1 MEMITI
7 KRIETIKDKK
17 IFNNV
22 IKTSP
27 YKKNN
32 YYVIYYKDKEEI
44 HTQIGIAI
52 STKYGKAYERNRIK
66 RQTRNIIDEYK
77 NLFSNT
83 KYYIIMIKKTC
94 KDSSYEVLKKSL
106 YELIKEIP

>member
-1 MEMITI
+1 M

-17 IFNNV
+17 LFNNI

-32 YYVIYYKDKEEI
+32 CYIIYYKDKELAKTE
-44 HTQIGIAI
+44 IGIAI
-52 STKYGKAYERNRIK
+52 STKYGKAYERNKIK

-83 KYYIIMIKKTC
+83 KYYIIMIRKGAKG
-94 KDSSYEVLKKSL
+94 SSYEVQKQSL
-106 YELIKEIP
+106 YELIKEIQ

>member
-1 MEMITI
+1 M

-17 IFNNV
+17 TFNNV

-27 YKKNN
+27 YKKNDN
-32 YYVIYYKDKEEI
+32 YIIYYKDKDEI
-44 HTQIGIAI
+44 KIAIGIAI
-52 STKYGKAYERNRIK
+52 STKYGKAYERNKIK

-83 KYYIIMIKKTC
+83 KYYIIMIRKGAKG
-94 KDSSYEVLKKSL
+94 SSYEVLKKSL
-106 YELIKEIP
+106 YELIKEIQ

>member
-7 KRIETIKDKK
+7 KRIETIKDKR
-17 IFNNV
+17 IFNDI
-22 IKTSP
+22 IKNAS

-32 YYVIYYKDKEEI
+32 YYIIYYKDKEIKKTEI
-44 HTQIGIAI
+44 GVAI
-52 STKYGKAYERNRIK
+52 SKKYGKAYERNKIK

-83 KYYIIMIKKTC
+83 KYYIIMIRKGAKNC
-94 KDSSYEVLKKSL
+94 SYEVLKQSL
-106 YELIKEIP
+106 YELIKEIQ

>member
-1 MEMITI
+1 M

-17 IFNNV
+17 LFNNI

-32 YYVIYYKDKEEI
+32 CYIIYYKDKELAKIE
-44 HTQIGIAI
+44 IGIAI
-52 STKYGKAYERNRIK
+52 STKYGKAYERNKIK

-83 KYYIIMIKKTC
+83 KYYIIMIRKGAKG
-94 KDSSYEVLKKSL
+94 SSYEVLKQSL
-106 YELIKEIP
+106 YELIKEIQ

>member
-7 KRIETIKDKK
+7 KRVETIKDKRL
-17 IFNNV
+17 FNDI
-22 IKTSP
+22 IKTSY

-32 YYVIYYKDKEEI
+32 YYIIYYKDKEVSKTE
-44 HTQIGIAI
+44 IGIAI
-52 STKYGKAYERNRIK
+52 STKYGKAYERNKIK

-83 KYYIIMIKKTC
+83 KYYIIMIRKTC
-94 KDSSYEVLKKSL
+94 KECPYEVLNKSL
-106 YELIKEIP
+106 YELIKEIQ

>member
-1 MEMITI
+1 M

-17 IFNNV
+17 LFNNI

-32 YYVIYYKDKEEI
+32 CYIIYYKDKELAKTE
-44 HTQIGIAI
+44 IGIAI
-52 STKYGKAYERNRIK
+52 STKYGKAYERNKIK

-83 KYYIIMIKKTC
+83 KYYIIMIRKGAKNC
-94 KDSSYEVLKKSL
+94 SYEVLKQSL
-106 YELIKEIP
+106 YELIKEIQ